1 MYVAVTVGVTN
12 VKFTS
17 CGQQVRKHIGV
28 DIIQNPPLL
37 LFCVWNKNMVVL
49 KIDIWEE

>member
-37 LFCVWNKNMVVL
+37 LFCV
-49 KIDIWEE
+49 